1 MGVSKNEGY
10 LRVPLTGYYRL
21 FKGLEF
27 PKIGGTLFWG
37 PYKKDP
43 TI

>member
-1 MGVSKNEGY
+1 MESMSENRWADLSYPGPDLVIW
-10 LRVPLTGYYRL
+10 
-21 FKGLEF
+21 EF
-27 PKIGGTLFWG
+27 PKIGGAIFWG